1 MSFWSV
7 VLIVLVGAPMTLFV
21 TGMGMIFAAAGYA
34 NGGSKAHAN
43 GIVIGWLAFAWAL
56 AAAFGAFGLAP
67 AWRAWHGGAESFDG
81 GLRAFVDWLAG
92 VGIAG
97 ALAIVAY
104 RWFATMDRERA
115 ERSPLLNALR
125 WLLLALG
132 LVPYAAIG
140 AWLVWPLVLWPVRG
154 RFAWPDSATGWTHTA
169 EIAAVLVAA
178 MVVEVIVRSVRK
190 RRGR

>member
-1 MSFWSV
+1 MSFWPV
-7 VLIVLVGAPMTLFV
+7 VLVALIGVPIALFV

-43 GIVIGWLAFAWAL
+43 AVVVGWLVIAWAL
-56 AAAFGAFGLAP
+56 ASAFGAFGLAP
-67 AWRAWHGGAESFDG
+67 AWRAWHGGAENFDG
-81 GLRAFVDWLAG
+81 ALQAFVDWLAG

-104 RWFATMDRERA
+104 RALATMDRERA
-115 ERSPLLNALR
+115 ERSLLLNALR

-132 LVPYAAIG
+132 LVPYAAIV
-140 AWLVWPLVLWPVRG
+140 AWIAWPVVLWPVRG

-178 MVVEVIVRSVRK
+178 MGAEALVRK
-190 RRGR
+190 LRKP